1 MKPADVNSNTY
12 IDFGVENDN
21 KDPKVKVGDYGRI
34 QKYKNISAKL
44 YTPNWSEKGIVI
56 KKVRNTVSW
65 TYVIVDDNGEKTVGT
80 FYKKELQSTN
90 QTEFRVEKVIKK
102 NGDKLYFIWKGCK

>member
-12 IDFGVENDN
+12 IDFGVENNN

-56 KKVRNTVSW
+56 
-65 TYVIVDDNGEKTVGT
+65 
-80 FYKKELQSTN
+80 
-90 QTEFRVEKVIKK
+90 
-102 NGDKLYFIWKGCK
+102 